1 MNIQYTEK
9 DGILYPD
16 FRRSEDFKTINSLGK
31 YGRMA
36 LKYLQ
41 EEFPHRILEMKIN
54 GKLIKTLSQVD
65 TEAKEMMITL
75 QKQMLQNEPLD
86 NPRNFMESVRH
97 MNSIHMA
104 SEEIVLSEIVFRK
117 R

>member
-16 FRRSEDFKTINSLGK
+16 FKRSKDFKSINSLGK

-41 EEFPHRILEMKIN
+41 EEYPHRILEMKIN
-54 GKLIKTLSQVD
+54 GELTETLSQVD
-65 TEAKEMMITL
+65 TEANEMMITL
-75 QKQMLQNEPLD
+75 QKQMLQNEPLED
-86 NPRNFMESVRH
+86 PRNFMESVRH
-97 MNSIHMA
+97 RNSIHMA
-104 SEEIVLSEIVFRK
+104 AEEIVLSEIVFRK